1 MSKIRNCKVC
11 EAELNR
17 ANKSGYCRPCWNRSP
32 EKLAKQSATM
42 KAKWRDPEQ
51 RAIMAAAG
59 TRNLIETGGQAKG
72 AEMAKKLETWRIASK
87 HITPEARE
95 RGRRRQTEQQ
105 IGHIPREWR
114 QMYYD
119 LTRKMKISAA
129 EASTLVLDHHECE
142 MQKFRRKLMRG

>member
-1 MSKIRNCKVC
+1 
-11 EAELNR
+11 
-17 ANKSGYCRPCWNRSP
+17 
-32 EKLAKQSATM
+32 M

-59 TRNLIETGGQAKG
+59 TRNLMETGGQAKG
-72 AEMAKKLETWRIASK
+72 AQMARELQTWKIAAQ

-114 QMYYD
+114 EMYYD
-119 LTRKMKISAA
+119 LTRKKKLLAS
-129 EASTLVLDHHECE
+129 EATALVLDHHECE
-142 MQKFRRKLMRG
+142 MEKFRRKLMRG